1 MKKVLLFGN
10 PNVGKS
16 VVFTRLTGVQTM
28 SANYP
33 GTTVTFSR
41 GQMKLGDEIA
51 EVIDVPGSYT
61 LEPTCEAETVA
72 RKMLDE
78 VAADKE
84 GEVIILNVI
93 DSTNLERNLYLT
105 QQLLERGLPTVIAM
119 NMWDET
125 RHKGIKIDLD
135 KLSEILGVPIA
146 PTSATSGEGIKQL
159 VVQLL
164 SPRVPVLAEQGQD
177 ERWQRIGGIIREVQ
191 QITHRHHTIGERLAD
206 ASVSPVLGVLMAVF
220 IMAAVFLVVRF
231 VGEGLIAYVFDP
243 IFNNLWAPVVH
254 SLSDALGGSGFLHGL
269 LVGDVSGG
277 EINFK
282 ESLGLLTSGL
292 YVPFAM
298 VLPYIVAFYL
308 VLGILE
314 DTGYLPR
321 LAVLLDNVMHRLGLH
336 GFAFIPTL
344 LGLGCNVPAIMATR
358 SLESRRE
365 RFIAAT
371 LVSVAVPCVSLQ
383 AMIIG
388 MLGGFG
394 IGYVFLVFGT
404 LFAVWLGLGM
414 ILNKITPGFSPE
426 LLLEVPPYRLPPVN
440 LVLKKLA
447 FRIKSFLK
455 EALPIILGVVAVINI
470 LNFTKVF
477 DVIAKAAEPVV
488 TGILGLPADAAVPLV
503 VGFLRKDAAM
513 ALLGPLDMG
522 PEQLVVASLV
532 LAMLFP
538 CIASLVILFR
548 ELGRK
553 DALKSV
559 LVMLVAAIGVGG
571 LMNLVL

>member
-61 LEPTCEAETVA
+61 LEPTCEAEIVA
-72 RKMLDE
+72 RRMLDE

-84 GEVIILNVI
+84 GEVIILNVV
-93 DSTNLERNLYLT
+93 DATNLERNLYLT

-125 RHKGIKIDLD
+125 RHKGIKIELD
-135 KLSEILGVPIA
+135 RLSEILGVPIA

-164 SPRVPVLAEQGQD
+164 SPQIPSLAVQGQD
-177 ERWQRIGGIIREVQ
+177 ERWQRIGGIIHQVQ
-191 QITHRHHTIGERLAD
+191 QITHRHHTLGERLAD
-206 ASVSPVLGVLMAVF
+206 ASVSPVLGVFMAML
-220 IMAAVFLVVRF
+220 IMAAVFMVVRF
-231 VGEGLIAYVFDP
+231 VGEGLISYVFDP
-243 IFNNLWAPVVH
+243 IFDNLWAPVVH

-269 LVGDVSGG
+269 LVGNVSGG

-321 LAVLLDNVMHRLGLH
+321 LAVLLDNVMHHLGLH

-394 IGYVFLVFGT
+394 VEYVFLVFGT

-440 LVLKKLA
+440 LVFKKLA

-477 DVIAKAAEPVV
+477 DVIAKVAEPVV
-488 TGILGLPADAAVPLV
+488 TGILGLPAEAAVPLV

-513 ALLGPLDMG
+513 ALMGPLDMG

-548 ELGRK
+548 ELGKR

-559 LVMLVAAIGVGG
+559 LVMLIAAFGVGG
-571 LMNLVL
+571 LMNLIL

>member
-72 RKMLDE
+72 RRMLDE

-93 DSTNLERNLYLT
+93 DATNLERNLYLT

-125 RHKGIKIDLD
+125 RHKGIKIELD
-135 KLSEILGVPIA
+135 RLSEILDVPIA

-164 SPRVPVLAEQGQD
+164 SPQIPSLAVQGQD
-177 ERWQRIGGIIREVQ
+177 ERWQRIGGIIHQVQ
-191 QITHRHHTIGERLAD
+191 QITHRHHTLGERLTD
-206 ASVSPVLGVLMAVF
+206 ASVSPVLGVFMAML
-220 IMAAVFLVVRF
+220 IMAAVFMVVRF
-231 VGEGLIAYVFDP
+231 VGEGLISYVFDP
-243 IFNNLWAPVVH
+243 IFDNLWAPVVH

-269 LVGDVSGG
+269 LVGNVSGG

-321 LAVLLDNVMHRLGLH
+321 LAVLLDNVMHHLGLH

-394 IGYVFLVFGT
+394 VEYVFLVFGT

-440 LVLKKLA
+440 LVFKKLA

-477 DVIAKAAEPVV
+477 DVIAKVAEPVV
-488 TGILGLPADAAVPLV
+488 TGILGLPAEAAVPLV

-513 ALLGPLDMG
+513 ALMGPLDMG

-548 ELGRK
+548 ELGKR

-559 LVMLVAAIGVGG
+559 LVMLIAAFGVGG
-571 LMNLVL
+571 LMNLIL